1 MEEIDRR
8 RAVLEPLRAEK
19 RKIRARLKVCWCGDC
34 RDVVDGDLSALR
46 AYKEEPAEGRVL
58 EALREWWAQG
68 CRDDIEAGCP
78 CGKVAV
84 LPGEDPLVMWCAAG
98 HPTDGEGKIKIP

>member
-1 MEEIDRR
+1 MKMEEIDRLRGEANQAILIR
-8 RAVLEPLRAEK
+8 RDAQESGFTGGKPWDDVEWLEEK
-19 RKIRARLKVCWCGDC
+19 ILK
-34 RDVVDGDLSALR
+34 
-46 AYKEEPAEGRVL
+46 
-58 EALREWWAQG
+58 ALREWWAQG